1 MIGVNPAVKMK
12 SASAAPEIATA
23 SPSGGQVPMTDDVPT
38 DSETVSV
45 DVSMLPAGSPACS
58 DEDDKDEHED
68 SGHVDDDDEGDEI
81 NHEAL
86 PKEAV
91 RAHTPSRRERR
102 STLWK
107 YLRRIDRYDLPGHG
121 MKEDCTHVCVYPL
134 SEGETGVKRATRCC
148 STC

>member
-1 MIGVNPAVKMK
+1 
-12 SASAAPEIATA
+12 
-23 SPSGGQVPMTDDVPT
+23 MTDDVPT
-38 DSETVSV
+38 GSETVSV

-58 DEDDKDEHED
+58 DEDDKDDHED

-107 YLRRIDRYDLPGHG
+107 YLWRIDRHDLTGHG
-121 MKEDCTHVCVYPL
+121 MKEVRI
-134 SEGETGVKRATRCC
+134 ETFSLFTTR
-148 STC
+148 ST